1 MEALGALCQGK
12 WGDILTQNG
21 IYILFVAYL
30 TQDFT
35 QFTYN
40 ANFVDSL
47 PTLSSRLMRP
57 IINAMQREA

>member
-30 TQDFT
+30 TQEFT
-35 QFTYN
+35 RILLTAFK
-40 ANFVDSL
+40 
-47 PTLSSRLMRP
+47 LSHLLL
-57 IINAMQREA
+57 

>member
-30 TQDFT
+30 TQE
-35 QFTYN
+35 FTYN

-47 PTLSSRLMRP
+47 QTLSSPLMIP
-57 IINAMQREA
+57 IINAMQHEA